1 MTFQGR
7 SPRSSCL
14 RSHNWQTAG
23 SWNLRGGA
31 QGVPAT
37 PAPASGEGAGDRAS
51 SEVRLDRIGPT
62 PQTHPRLPLGRPGHL
77 NPWTHSPDAAHLPAP
92 GSRRAAAGAAAATER
107 AAAGAP
113 AAAAAAG
120 GLGPWPELAPGA
132 EPGRA
137 GPRRRGCGHPQEDP
151 LGRREK
157 ARARSQEIQA
167 RRVQSRQSAPGPRRR
182 PEPGDPG
189 VSGQVGPGG
198 IWTDRSRR
206 IRGAWKARSQRT
218 RGDGPGREGASG
230 GSSVC
235 TVIQRSP
242 AGPTGI

>member
-14 RSHNWQTAG
+14 RSTTGRQPAAG
-23 SWNLRGGA
+23 TYEA
-31 QGVPAT
+31 
-37 PAPASGEGAGDRAS
+37 APKAS
-51 SEVRLDRIGPT
+51 PP
-62 PQTHPRLPLGRPGHL
+62 PQLQPLGVRVTEPPRSAWTASDRHRRLTPGSRSGDGHL
-77 NPWTHSPDAAHLPAP
+77 NPLGRTPRRRSPSSARQPA
-92 GSRRAAAGAAAATER
+92 GSSRAAAATER
-107 AAAGAP
+107 AAAGP
-113 AAAAAAG
+113 RRQRQRRAG
-120 GLGPWPELAPGA
+120 SEPWPGLAPGT

-137 GPRRRGCGHPQEDP
+137 GPPAGCRHPQEDP

-157 ARARSQEIQA
+157 ARARS
-167 RRVQSRQSAPGPRRR
+167 RRSRQEGAIPGSRLRD
-182 PEPGDPG
+182 PGGALGRSDPG

-206 IRGAWKARSQRT
+206 IRGAWKAQARELGEAG
-218 RGDGPGREGASG
+218 RGGRASG

-242 AGPTGI
+242 AG

>member
-62 PQTHPRLPLGRPGHL
+62 PQTHPRPPLGRPGHL

-113 AAAAAAG
+113 AAAAAAAG
-120 GLGPWPELAPGA
+120 GLGPWPGLAPGA

-167 RRVQSRQSAPGPRRR
+167 RRGCNPGSRLR
-182 PEPGDPG
+182 DPG
-189 VSGQVGPGG
+189 GAL
-198 IWTDRSRR
+198 SRA
-206 IRGAWKARSQRT
+206 ILG
-218 RGDGPGREGASG
+218 
-230 GSSVC
+230 
-235 TVIQRSP
+235 
-242 AGPTGI
+242 